1 MMDATVLVAL
11 ITAAVSLALAIFS
24 SWASLRSQRSLE
36 TLKSD
41 LAKKQAEQDARR
53 DYEYEARKRLYHECE
68 PLLFQL
74 IESSEAALNHIRGI
88 AARVKS
94 ADEPLY
100 SESYYLKTT
109 MYRLLLPCAIFKLI
123 TTRLTMV
130 DLQIDRVIYTQ
141 YVLAKAIYLSY
152 TDDFRLA
159 RLVKR
164 LKYDPYVDDWQE
176 KRKQNPQKYRR
187 QGFASGRLD
196 NALDALIIDDEK
208 TGYRFVSFG
217 QFEEK
222 FKTLQEEDVNSSL
235 GTARDLFFEF
245 HPSTRPVL
253 WRILI
258 AQALL
263 YRGILEFSRRKE
275 MSSSEVLAFIASL
288 PKEEM
293 VDFDWRSA
301 EQKGDDDTIFELID
315 VAKVYLDAQLK
326 DLESR

>member
-1 MMDATVLVAL
+1 MMDTTVLAAL

-24 SWASLRSQRSLE
+24 SWTSLRSQRSLE
-36 TLKSD
+36 KLKSE
-41 LAKKQAEQDARR
+41 LAEQQAEKNARR

-74 IESSEAALNHIRGI
+74 IEASETALSHIRGI
-88 AARVKS
+88 AARVKA
-94 ADEPLY
+94 ADGPLF
-100 SESYYLKTT
+100 SEQYYLKTT
-109 MYRLLLPCAIFKLI
+109 MYRLLLPCAVFKLI
-123 TTRLTMV
+123 TTRLTLV
-130 DLQIDRVIYTQ
+130 DLQVDRVMYAQ
-141 YVLAKAIYLSY
+141 YVLAKTVYFSY

-164 LKYDPYVDDWQE
+164 LEYNPYVDDWRD
-176 KRKQNPQKYRR
+176 KREQNPQVYRR
-187 QGFASGRLD
+187 QGFALGRLD
-196 NALDALIIDDEK
+196 NALDALIIGEEK

-217 QFEEK
+217 QFEEQ
-222 FKTLQEEDVNSSL
+222 FDTLQEGDVKSSL
-235 GTARDLFFEF
+235 GTAKDLFFAF

-275 MSSSEVLAFIASL
+275 MSSSEVLAFITPL

-293 VDFDWRSA
+293 EDFDWRSA
-301 EQKGDDDTIFELID
+301 EQKGDDDTIFEPFD
-315 VAKVYLDAQLK
+315 VAKVYLGTQLK
-326 DLESR
+326 RLESR

>member
-1 MMDATVLVAL
+1 MDATVLVAL
-11 ITAAVSLALAIFS
+11 ITAAVSLTLAIFS

-41 LAKKQAEQDARR
+41 LTKKQAEQDARR

-74 IESSEAALNHIRGI
+74 IEASETALNHIKGI

-94 ADEPLY
+94 VDEPLY

-141 YVLAKAIYLSY
+141 YALAKAIYLSY
-152 TDDFRLA
+152 TDDFRFA

-164 LKYDPYVDDWQE
+164 LEYDPYVDDWQE
-176 KRKQNPQKYRR
+176 KRKQNPQKHRR

-208 TGYRFVSFG
+208 TGNRFVSFG
-217 QFEEK
+217 QFEER

-235 GTARDLFFEF
+235 GTVRDMFFEF

-263 YRGILEFSRRKE
+263 YRGLLEFSRRKE
-275 MSSSEVLAFIASL
+275 MSSSEFLAFIASL

-293 VDFDWRSA
+293 VGFDWRSA
-301 EQKGDDDTIFELID
+301 EQKGDDDTILDLLD

>member
-1 MMDATVLVAL
+1 MDMTVLVAL

-24 SWASLRSQRSLE
+24 SWTSLRSQRSLE
-36 TLKSD
+36 KLKSE
-41 LAKKQAEQDARR
+41 LAEQQAEQNARR

-74 IESSEAALNHIRGI
+74 IEASETALSHMRGI
-88 AARVKS
+88 AARVK
-94 ADEPLY
+94 AVDEPLY

-109 MYRLLLPCAIFKLI
+109 MYRLLLPCAVLKLF
-123 TTRLTMV
+123 TTRLTLV
-130 DLQIDRVIYTQ
+130 DLEVDRAIYTQ
-141 YVLAKAIYLSY
+141 YVLARAIYLSY

-164 LKYDPYVDDWQE
+164 LEYNPYVEGWSE
-176 KRKQNPQKYRR
+176 KRKQNPQVYRR
-187 QGFASGRLD
+187 QGFPLGRLD
-196 NALDALIIDDEK
+196 NALDALIIGEEK

-217 QFEEK
+217 QFEEMFDALK
-222 FKTLQEEDVNSSL
+222 EEDVKSSL
-235 GTARDLFFEF
+235 GTARDLFFAF

-258 AQALL
+258 AQVLL

-275 MSSSEVLAFIASL
+275 MSSSEILAFITSL

-293 VDFDWRSA
+293 LDFDWRST
-301 EQKGDDDTIFELID
+301 EQKGNNETIFEPFE
-315 VAKVYLDAQLK
+315 VAKAYLGTELK
-326 DLESR
+326 RLVSR